1 LWQSASRWK
10 FSSEE
15 TILVSGI
22 IHISDLHLG
31 GVAEPMLLEAVQDL
45 VPDLEPQAIVLSGDL
60 CLRARHGEFLA
71 ARGFLRDLGRTA
83 PVVAIPG
90 NHDVQW
96 WRRPFLPFGASAKYQ
111 KYEQYFGPILNPTLS
126 LPGVLI
132 ASALTAHGV
141 AWGSL
146 TPRLRDIAVKGHL
159 TNNEASRIKTVFD
172 KAEPTQFKALVVHH
186 NVLRG
191 EISERMGLAR
201 WKQAQK
207 RIVESGAEL
216 VLCGHDHQECA
227 EVLDGKV
234 VVSGAGTLCSRTRG
248 GRPSVFHRIRWDQD
262 SIHVEMYKWDS
273 DLGLFKRNDV
283 HAFGRVAKRVEGA
296 VAAKQF

>member
-1 LWQSASRWK
+1 M
-10 FSSEE
+10 
-15 TILVSGI
+15 SGI

-31 GVAEPMLLEAVQDL
+31 GVAEPTLLEAVQDL

-60 CLRARHGEFLA
+60 CLRARHGEYLA
-71 ARGFLRDLGRTA
+71 ARGFLRDLRRTA
-83 PVVAIPG
+83 PVGVIPG

-96 WRRPFLPFGASAKYQ
+96 WRRPFIPFSGAAKYR
-111 KYEQYFGPILNPTLS
+111 KYEQYFGPTLNPTLS

-146 TPRLRDIAVKGHL
+146 TFRLRDIAVKGHL
-159 TNNEASRIKTVFD
+159 PKSEAIRVKTLFD
-172 KAEPTQFKALVVHH
+172 KAEPTQLRALVVHH

-191 EISERMGLAR
+191 EVSERMGLAR
-201 WKQAQK
+201 WQQAQK

-227 EVLDGKV
+227 DVLDGKV
-234 VVSGAGTLCSRTRG
+234 VVSCAGTLCSRTRG
-248 GRPSVFHRIRWDQD
+248 GRPSVFHRIRWDED
-262 SIHVEMYKWDS
+262 SIHVEMYKWES

-283 HAFGRVAKRVEGA
+283 HAFGRTRSPVEGA
-296 VAAKQF
+296 VAAKQA